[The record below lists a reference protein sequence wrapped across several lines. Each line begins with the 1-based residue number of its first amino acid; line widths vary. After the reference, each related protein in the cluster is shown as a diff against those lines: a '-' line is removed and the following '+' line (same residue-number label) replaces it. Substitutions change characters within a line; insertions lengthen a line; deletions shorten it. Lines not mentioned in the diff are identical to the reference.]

1 MIVVVTVM
9 AARMVEVGNAGD
21 HNIDTVL
28 GGQYFLSPFSVPD
41 LVLNSY
47 MSIFPRLGKKPRNL
61 CSFSHTCHQ
70 LLACLLSS
78 VLRASLSRLSGCPLC
93 CHLSLS
99 CLQRATSW
107 APRFHPCLLECILTA
122 GRWPSETPPPVLL
135 RAVSW
140 LPFTRTVKSRA
151 LQPFRPQTPVSLVS
165 LPEAYSALVTNLLPS
180 GRRLQGQVEFFK

>member
-1 MIVVVTVM
+1 
-9 AARMVEVGNAGD
+9 MVEVGNAGD

-151 LQPFRPQTPVSLVS
+151 LQPFRPQTPVSLVL